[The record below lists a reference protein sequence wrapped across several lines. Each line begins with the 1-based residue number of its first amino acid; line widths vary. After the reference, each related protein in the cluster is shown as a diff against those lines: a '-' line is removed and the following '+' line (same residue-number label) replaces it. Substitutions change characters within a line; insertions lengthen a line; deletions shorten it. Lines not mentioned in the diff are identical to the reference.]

1 MQERTEFHRIGKPD
15 DERLDQ
21 IAAVEMRDGDSREKM
36 RKGERS
42 YLITSWNSKTSA
54 KNE

>member
-15 DERLDQ
+15 ERLDQ
-21 IAAVEMRDGDSREKM
+21 IATVEMRDGDSGEKM

-42 YLITSWNSKTSA
+42 YLIMSWNSKTSE